1 MSGSQRVIHQYWSVR
16 ELFYHVLDGAVIV
29 GALWCA
35 RLTLGGFREEDL
47 LAALLAVIVF
57 HVVAEITGLYR
68 NWRGVSLERELLCAA
83 ITWFFTLPAL
93 VTLGYFVDHGRIVSR
108 ETVLVWAGMGF
119 LLLLVSRSAVRWVL
133 NRLRASGY
141 NTHYYAV
148 VGINELAFRLVE
160 SLENSPD
167 LGLKLYGFYDDRP
180 ESRTG
185 PVPEEIG
192 QKLGNIEEL
201 VEHARQ
207 RRVDM
212 IYITFPMR
220 AEDRIRK
227 ILAQL
232 SDTTASVYI
241 VPDFFVFQLLH
252 SRWTN
257 IGGLPVV
264 SIYENPFYGIDG
276 FVKRAM
282 DVVLASIFLV
292 LLSPLMVAI
301 AIAIKLTSPGPVF
314 FRQRRY
320 GLDGREIRV
329 WKFRT
334 MTVCEDGQQVTQARR
349 GDPRVTR
356 IGAFLRRTSLDEL
369 PQLFNA
375 LKGDMSLVGP
385 RPHATA
391 HNEEYRR
398 LIDGYMLRHKV
409 RPGMTGLAQV
419 HGCRGETETVDKMA
433 KRVEWDLRYIREWS
447 LWMDIKILLQTF
459 WVVLRGQNAY

>member
-1 MSGSQRVIHQYWSVR
+1 MSAPQRVIHQYWSVR
-16 ELFYHVLDGAVIV
+16 ELFYHIFDGVVIIASLW
-29 GALWCA
+29 GACLVF
-35 RLTLGGFREEDL
+35 GNFGEEDL
-47 LAALLAVIVF
+47 LAALVAVIAF

-68 NWRGVSLERELLCAA
+68 NWRGISLERELLCAVT
-83 ITWFFTLPAL
+83 TWFFTLPAL
-93 VTLGYFVDHGRIVSR
+93 LTLGYWVDEWQIISR
-108 ETVLVWAGMGF
+108 ETMLIWAALTTLLIVLSRTVIRW
-119 LLLLVSRSAVRWVL
+119 LLNA
-133 NRLRASGY
+133 LRANGY

-180 ESRTG
+180 ETRTG
-185 PVPEEIG
+185 PIPEEVG
-192 QKLGNIEEL
+192 NKLGNIQEL

-220 AEDRIRK
+220 AEERIRN

-232 SDTTASVYI
+232 ADTTASVYI

-264 SIYENPFYGIDG
+264 SVYENPFYGIDG

-282 DVVLASIFLV
+282 DVALATIFLIIV
-292 LLSPLMVAI
+292 SPLMAAI
-301 AIAIKLTSPGPVF
+301 AIAIKMTSPGPVF

-334 MTVCEDGQQVTQARR
+334 MTVCEDGPNVVQARKE
-349 GDPRVTR
+349 DPRVTP

-369 PQLFNA
+369 PQLFNV

-398 LIDGYMLRHKV
+398 LIEGYMLRHKV

-433 KRVEWDLRYIREWS
+433 SRVEWDLRYIREWS
-447 LWMDIKILLQTF
+447 LWMDIKILLQTC